1 MSDGDGEDRPAEDG
15 ERYPS
20 LGLARGT
27 VGLAVHDPRWHEAYE
42 REVERLRP
50 RLYAD
55 NESGGDADGD
65 DGGNGG
71 DGCDGGEGVRFEHVG
86 STAVPGLAA
95 KPIVDLL
102 VLVSDLDDAE
112 GVARALEAAGYEE
125 RPDDDV
131 PDRRF
136 FVRGPPERRTHYLS
150 VTEVGSDCHRE
161 QVTFRDALRADGDL
175 AAEYERHKRRLAEA
189 HPDERSQY
197 TNAKAS
203 FVESVLDD
211 AASWEDDD
219 SLV

>member
-1 MSDGDGEDRPAEDG
+1 MSDDNDAAEADGKPSPPS
-15 ERYPS
+15 PS

-27 VGLAVHDPRWHEAYE
+27 VELAAHDPRWREAYE

-50 RLYAD
+50 RLGGA
-55 NESGGDADGD
+55 GGDDS
-65 DGGNGG
+65 
-71 DGCDGGEGVRFEHVG
+71 VRFEHVG

-136 FVRGPPERRTHYLS
+136 FVRGPPGRRTHYLS

-161 QVTFRDALRADGDL
+161 QVTFRDALRADDDL
-175 AAEYERHKRRLAEA
+175 AAEYERHKRRLTEA
-189 HPDERSQY
+189 HPDDRSRY

-211 AASWEDDD
+211 AASWEGDD

>member
-1 MSDGDGEDRPAEDG
+1 MSDGGGDRKDRSAADDP
-15 ERYPS
+15 YPS

-27 VGLAVHDPRWHEAYE
+27 VELAAHDPRWREAYE

-50 RLYAD
+50 RLGGAG
-55 NESGGDADGD
+55 GGDS
-65 DGGNGG
+65 
-71 DGCDGGEGVRFEHVG
+71 VRFEHVG

-95 KPIVDLL
+95 KPILDLL

-161 QVTFRDALRADGDL
+161 QVTFRDALRADDDL

-189 HPDERSQY
+189 HPDDRSRY

-211 AASWEDDD
+211 AASWEVDD

>member
-1 MSDGDGEDRPAEDG
+1 MSDGDDRKDGSAAEDD
-15 ERYPS
+15 EPYPS

-27 VGLAVHDPRWHEAYE
+27 VELVAHASRWREAYE

-50 RLYAD
+50 RLCAAD
-55 NESGGDADGD
+55 EN
-65 DGGNGG
+65 
-71 DGCDGGEGVRFEHVG
+71 GVRFEHVG

-95 KPIVDLL
+95 KPILDLL
-102 VLVSDLDDAE
+102 VLVSDLDDA
-112 GVARALEAAGYEE
+112 GDVARALEAAGYEE

-150 VTEVGSDCHRE
+150 VTEAGSDCHRE
-161 QVTFRDALRADGDL
+161 QVTFRDVLRADGDL

-189 HPDERSQY
+189 HPDGRSRY

-211 AASWEDDD
+211 AASWEGDD

>member
-1 MSDGDGEDRPAEDG
+1 MSDGES
-15 ERYPS
+15 YPS

-27 VGLAVHDPRWHEAYE
+27 VELVAHDPSWREAYE

-50 RLYAD
+50 RLCAAAE
-55 NESGGDADGD
+55 NGGDADS
-65 DGGNGG
+65 G
-71 DGCDGGEGVRFEHVG
+71 DGIRFEHVG

-102 VLVSDLDDAE
+102 VLVSSLDDAE

-125 RPDDDV
+125 RPDGDV

-136 FVRGPPERRTHYLS
+136 FVHGPPERRTHYLS

-161 QVTFRDALRADGDL
+161 QVAFRDALRADDDL

-189 HPDERSQY
+189 HPDKRGRY

-211 AASWEDDD
+211 AASSEDDD
-219 SLV
+219 PLV

>member
-1 MSDGDGEDRPAEDG
+1 MSDDDRKDRSAEDA
-15 ERYPS
+15 EPSPS

-27 VGLAVHDPRWHEAYE
+27 VELVTHDPRWREAYE

-50 RLYAD
+50 RLCAD
-55 NESGGDADGD
+55 DE
-65 DGGNGG
+65 NGI
-71 DGCDGGEGVRFEHVG
+71 RFEHVG

-102 VLVSDLDDAE
+102 VLVSDRDDAG

-131 PDRRF
+131 PGRRF

-150 VTEVGSDCHRE
+150 LTEVGSDCHRE
-161 QVTFRDALRADGDL
+161 QVAFRDDLRADDDL
-175 AAEYERHKRRLAEA
+175 AAEYERRKRKLAEA

-203 FVESVLDD
+203 FVESVLGDVLYSGD
-211 AASWEDDD
+211 GD

>member
-1 MSDGDGEDRPAEDG
+1 MSDGDDRKDGSAAEDD
-15 ERYPS
+15 EPYPS

-27 VGLAVHDPRWHEAYE
+27 VELDAHDPRWREAYE

-50 RLYAD
+50 RLDSDDAGS
-55 NESGGDADGD
+55 SGGDAGSS
-65 DGGNGG
+65 GGNA
-71 DGCDGGEGVRFEHVG
+71 DGVRFEHVG

-102 VLVSDLDDAE
+102 VLVSDLNDAG

-150 VTEVGSDCHRE
+150 LTEVGSDCHRE
-161 QVTFRDALRADGDL
+161 QVAFRDALRADDDL
-175 AAEYERHKRRLAEA
+175 AAEYERRKRRLAAA
-189 HPDERSQY
+189 HSDERSQY

-211 AASWEDDD
+211 AASWEVGD

>member
-1 MSDGDGEDRPAEDG
+1 MSDGDDAER
-15 ERYPS
+15 EEEPSPS

-27 VGLAVHDPRWHEAYE
+27 VELLAHDPRWREAYE

-50 RLYAD
+50 RLDSDDAG
-55 NESGGDADGD
+55 SGGSDAD
-65 DGGNGG
+65 
-71 DGCDGGEGVRFEHVG
+71 GVRFEHVG

-102 VLVSDLDDAE
+102 VLVSDRDEAG
-112 GVARALEAAGYEE
+112 GVVRSLEAAGYEE
-125 RPDDDV
+125 RPDDV

-150 VTEVGSDCHRE
+150 LTELGSDCHRE
-161 QVTFRDALRADGDL
+161 QVAFRDALRADDGL
-175 AAEYERHKRRLAEA
+175 AAEYERRKRKLAEA
-189 HPDERSQY
+189 YPDERSRY
-197 TNAKAS
+197 TAAKSS

-211 AASWEDDD
+211 

>member
-1 MSDGDGEDRPAEDG
+1 MSDDSDAVEGEKDCEP
-15 ERYPS
+15 YPS

-27 VGLAVHDPRWHEAYE
+27 VELVTHDPRWREAYE

-50 RLYAD
+50 RLGSDDAD
-55 NESGGDADGD
+55 SGGDAGSSGGDAD
-65 DGGNGG
+65 
-71 DGCDGGEGVRFEHVG
+71 GVRFEHVG

-102 VLVSDLDDAE
+102 VLVSDLDDAG
-112 GVARALEAAGYEE
+112 GVARALEATGYEE
-125 RPDDDV
+125 RPDDGV

-150 VTEVGSDCHRE
+150 LTEVGSDCHRE
-161 QVTFRDALRADGDL
+161 QVAFRDALRADDDL
-175 AAEYERHKRRLAEA
+175 AAEYERRKRRLATA

-211 AASWEDDD
+211 AGS
-219 SLV
+219 

>member
-1 MSDGDGEDRPAEDG
+1 MSDGDDAER
-15 ERYPS
+15 EEEPSPS

-27 VGLAVHDPRWHEAYE
+27 VELLAHDPRWREAYE

-50 RLYAD
+50 RLGGA
-55 NESGGDADGD
+55 GGDDS
-65 DGGNGG
+65 
-71 DGCDGGEGVRFEHVG
+71 VRFEHVG

-102 VLVSDLDDAE
+102 VLVSDRDEAG
-112 GVARALEAAGYEE
+112 GVVRSLEAAGYEE
-125 RPDDDV
+125 RPDDV

-150 VTEVGSDCHRE
+150 LTELGSDCHRE
-161 QVTFRDALRADGDL
+161 QVAFRDALRADDGL
-175 AAEYERHKRRLAEA
+175 AAEYERRKRKLAEA
-189 HPDERSQY
+189 YPDERSRY
-197 TNAKAS
+197 TAAKSS

-211 AASWEDDD
+211 